1 MGAGGFRRRGRGGRA
16 PDAVVALDA
25 LVDAA
30 EAVGDP
36 AALASRSWTRGDD
49 DPPGGTEI
57 SGGLQVHVFGG
68 KRLDAGDYLLDW
80 SGVRDALGVGDAPGW
95 VELDLAGGRGVPR
108 TVTAAEAFD
117 DEERAAR
124 ARMVAFADACPE
136 YNRQPAGRR
145 RSS

>member
-1 MGAGGFRRRGRGGRA
+1 
-16 PDAVVALDA
+16 L
-25 LVDAA
+25 
-30 EAVGDP
+30 
-36 AALASRSWTRGDD
+36 
-49 DPPGGTEI
+49 
-57 SGGLQVHVFGG
+57 G
-68 KRLDAGDYLLDW
+68 KDAGDYLLDW

-136 YNRQPAGRR
+136 YNRDSPAGRR
-145 RSS
+145 RS